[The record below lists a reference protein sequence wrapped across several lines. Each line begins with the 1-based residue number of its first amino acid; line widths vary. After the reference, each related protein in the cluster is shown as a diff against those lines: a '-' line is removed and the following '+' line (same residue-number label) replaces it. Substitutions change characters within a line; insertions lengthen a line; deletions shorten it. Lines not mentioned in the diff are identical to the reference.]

1 MEWSLRINV
10 FSCQGLTGHFI
21 WISDSSLPARPQDY
35 IRTDKLQ
42 HVIAQTGCTTRTH
55 GKTQKGLILDWEHP
69 YLIFVMKM
77 CACKKKTNI
86 RYGNTWG
93 IELVVSPLTHT
104 KVTSRS
110 PRATDRKRP
119 DLRLRKETSSDIS
132 ENYLSL
138 LCSNTLSAS
147 DGSSSSVTSS
157 PDRCKTSSQLP
168 CPLIWSPDQIETNH
182 NTTRNSRI

>member
-1 MEWSLRINV
+1 M
-10 FSCQGLTGHFI
+10 
-21 WISDSSLPARPQDY
+21 
-35 IRTDKLQ
+35 
-42 HVIAQTGCTTRTH
+42 
-55 GKTQKGLILDWEHP
+55 DWEHP

-182 NTTRNSRI
+182 NTTRNSRIQFGFLVKLAPLAL